1 MAAIIPAGI
10 QALIRAIGPKVGQA
24 ASRVARSRFGQ
35 GTGGALRA
43 SETPTGILT
52 AMEGV
57 EEDSGLQTGLGAGL
71 ALSGLTQLVPGARNV
86 SQLFRRRTAK
96 TIPGKRAES
105 DKFSRQDAMLRNTQK
120 QLEDAPGIGG
130 LFRAER
136 KRPFTTQAALIGGG
150 TAIGAGVDQYN
161 DRVLGD
167 PVDFSSL
174 GLSREEAGFPKS
186 EKEEK
191 PIPKTEQKVIKD
203 SITNIEARREQ
214 ELDNAETSGLG
225 PQEIQIINEKYDAQ
239 KKNAELLYEQSQ
251 TGDPAIRA
259 TDYANIKPLT
269 AQVGQEA
276 GGVITQPGEGNSNVK
291 LNNNDPEAVSIAT
304 DQAGKMNILSF
315 EEYEKRLSPQTL
327 SPEDNIA
334 QMKYINQSFESSF
347 RAIQE
352 ARDNLNDRKKQ
363 SFDEFYNEFKTM
375 TGGDDDKGRYHALFK
390 LGTSLMN
397 SRSYDGGLSGFLANL
412 GEAGGEAGDMLYRM
426 YEQDKSLRRSLASN
440 YIEHNRALEQ
450 DRINRGRQLTDTEI
464 NLAKDIATLGLQFNE
479 QEKTRRAGLA
489 ESYLKYET
497 DLKIANIE
505 NASKGQKVTNQRQFF
520 VPESSPNTIMGG
532 GNTITVATDANG
544 GLVQMVQEIGPNGQP
559 TGRQKPVPIQGDIN
573 NMNEVDSTAKG
584 LYKKSQERL
593 ASNALAQRSI
603 RDYVRLYNDNPDV
616 FNQATGTAGR
626 LVQVKGIIS
635 SLFKGG
641 ALNLAGINMYE
652 ESDNLQDLVRKT
664 EDDDKILQDLEAKIA
679 NSDEADE
686 IRAMYQK
693 DLANRMK
700 VGNLK
705 SIAKE
710 YKISSKMFDEDA
722 QVQIAVAKIAVMEHR
737 MKYLVANSLKADD
750 RLTVKDVEAAEKNT
764 KIIGLFTD
772 PQKTLRGLED
782 ELLPTL
788 QLEFKRQV
796 GLYKQGGGN
805 DAFLIGNY
813 PSIKYVENFMD
824 KKSGDVSTEEEKA
837 IINKVT
843 SRY

>member
-1 MAAIIPAGI
+1 
-10 QALIRAIGPKVGQA
+10 
-24 ASRVARSRFGQ
+24 
-35 GTGGALRA
+35 
-43 SETPTGILT
+43 
-52 AMEGV
+52 
-57 EEDSGLQTGLGAGL
+57 
-71 ALSGLTQLVPGARNV
+71 
-86 SQLFRRRTAK
+86 
-96 TIPGKRAES
+96 
-105 DKFSRQDAMLRNTQK
+105 
-120 QLEDAPGIGG
+120 
-130 LFRAER
+130 
-136 KRPFTTQAALIGGG
+136 
-150 TAIGAGVDQYN
+150 
-161 DRVLGD
+161 
-167 PVDFSSL
+167 
-174 GLSREEAGFPKS
+174 
-186 EKEEK
+186 
-191 PIPKTEQKVIKD
+191 
-203 SITNIEARREQ
+203 
-214 ELDNAETSGLG
+214 
-225 PQEIQIINEKYDAQ
+225 
-239 KKNAELLYEQSQ
+239 
-251 TGDPAIRA
+251 
-259 TDYANIKPLT
+259 
-269 AQVGQEA
+269 
-276 GGVITQPGEGNSNVK
+276 
-291 LNNNDPEAVSIAT
+291 
-304 DQAGKMNILSF
+304 
-315 EEYEKRLSPQTL
+315 
-327 SPEDNIA
+327 
-334 QMKYINQSFESSF
+334 
-347 RAIQE
+347 
-352 ARDNLNDRKKQ
+352 
-363 SFDEFYNEFKTM
+363 
-375 TGGDDDKGRYHALFK
+375 
-390 LGTSLMN
+390 
-397 SRSYDGGLSGFLANL
+397 
-412 GEAGGEAGDMLYRM
+412 
-426 YEQDKSLRRSLASN
+426 
-440 YIEHNRALEQ
+440 
-450 DRINRGRQLTDTEI
+450 
-464 NLAKDIATLGLQFNE
+464 
-479 QEKTRRAGLA
+479 
-489 ESYLKYET
+489 
-497 DLKIANIE
+497 
-505 NASKGQKVTNQRQFF
+505 
-520 VPESSPNTIMGG
+520 
-532 GNTITVATDANG
+532 
-544 GLVQMVQEIGPNGQP
+544 
-559 TGRQKPVPIQGDIN
+559 
-573 NMNEVDSTAKG
+573 G

>member
-1 MAAIIPAGI
+1 MAIPLIPLGI

-52 AMEGV
+52 AMEGA

-71 ALSGLTQLVPGARNV
+71 AVSGLTQLVPGARNF
-86 SQLFRRRTAK
+86 SRLFRRRTAK
-96 TIPGKRAES
+96 TIPDKMAES
-105 DKFSRQDAMLRNTQK
+105 GKFSRQDEMLRNTQK
-120 QLEDAPGIGG
+120 ELEDAPGIGG

-150 TAIGAGVDQYN
+150 TAAGAGVDQYN

-174 GLSREEAGFPKS
+174 NLTRDEAGFSEPKK
-186 EKEEK
+186 EK
-191 PIPKTEQKVIKD
+191 KVIKD
-203 SITNIEARREQ
+203 SITNIEARRER

-225 PQEIQIINEKYDAQ
+225 PQEIQTINEKFDAQ

-259 TDYANIKPLT
+259 TDYANIKPLS
-269 AQVGQEA
+269 AQVGQES
-276 GGVITQPGEGNSNVK
+276 GGIITQPGEENSNVK
-291 LNNNDPEAVSIAT
+291 LSSNDPEAVSIAT

-315 EEYEKRLSPQTL
+315 DEFKKRLSPQTL
-327 SPEDNIA
+327 SPEENIA

-397 SRSYDGGLSGFLANL
+397 SRSYDGGLSGFLSNL

-440 YIEHNRALEQ
+440 YIEHNRVLEQ
-450 DRINRGRQLTDTEI
+450 DRVDRGRQLTDTEI

-479 QEKTRRAGLA
+479 QEKARRAGLA
-489 ESYLKYET
+489 ESYFKYET

-505 NASKGQKVTNQRQFF
+505 NASKGQKVTNRKQFF

-532 GNTITVATDANG
+532 GNTITVATDVNG
-544 GLVQMVQEIGPNGQP
+544 GLVQMVQQIGPDGQP
-559 TGRQKPVPIQGDIN
+559 TGPETPVAIQGNIN
-573 NMNEVDSTAKG
+573 NMTEVDTTAKG
-584 LYKKSQERL
+584 LFNKSQERL

-603 RDYVRLYNDNPDV
+603 RDYVKLYEDNPDI

-626 LVQVKGIIS
+626 LVQVKGVIS

-641 ALNLAGINMYE
+641 ALNIAGINMYE
-652 ESDNLQDLVRKT
+652 ESDNLQDLVRQT
-664 EDDDKILQDLEAKIA
+664 DDDTKVLADLEAKIA

-693 DLANRMK
+693 DLTNRMK
-700 VGNLK
+700 TGNLK
-705 SIAKE
+705 RIAKE
-710 YKISSKMFDEDA
+710 YNISSKMFDEDA

-772 PQKTLRGLED
+772 PQKTLRGLQD

-805 DAFLIGNY
+805 DAFLTGNFGELSY
-813 PSIKYVENFMD
+813 FKNFTS
-824 KKSGDVSTEEEKA
+824 KKSGDVSSEEEKA